1 VAIRIDENFEV
12 NSPPDRVWAFLIDP
26 TRVVQCLPGAELLT
40 QEDARTFTGRI
51 RVKVGPVTAAY
62 RGRAHFEEVDEA
74 ARRVRLTGDGQ
85 ESAGG
90 GGAKLKMTS
99 SVTAL
104 PNGGARVQVESEVE
118 VVGRLVQF
126 GRGMMEEVSRQIF
139 QQFAQCARS
148 KLESE
153 QPQGVSAQVVTEPA
167 AAPPPPSTQPQSQP
181 VRALPLILRAL
192 RNLLFR
198 LLRRRR

>member
-1 VAIRIDENFEV
+1 VAIRIDESFEV
-12 NSPPDRVWAFLIDP
+12 DSPPDRVWAFLIDP
-26 TRVVQCLPGAELLT
+26 TQVVQCLPGAELLT

-74 ARRVRLTGDGQ
+74 ARRVRLSGDGQ
-85 ESAGG
+85 ESTGG
-90 GGAKLKMTS
+90 GGAKMKMTS
-99 SVTAL
+99 SVTSL
-104 PNGGARVQVESEVE
+104 PDGGTRVQVESEVE

-139 QQFAQCARS
+139 QQFAQNVRS
-148 KLESE
+148 KLEAE
-153 QPQGVSAQVVTEPA
+153 HPLPVSAQAVAQPA
-167 AAPPPPSTQPQSQP
+167 AAPPPSPQPQSQP

-192 RNLLFR
+192 RELLLR
-198 LLRRRR
+198 LLRRRK

>member
-1 VAIRIDENFEV
+1 VAIRIDESFEV
-12 NSPPDRVWAFLIDP
+12 NSPPDRVWSFLIDP
-26 TRVVQCLPGAELLT
+26 AQVVQCLPGAELLT

-90 GGAKLKMTS
+90 GGARMKMTS
-99 SVTAL
+99 SVTPL
-104 PNGGARVQVESEVE
+104 PSGGARVHVESEVD

-139 QQFAQCARS
+139 HQFAECVRS

-153 QPQGVSAQVVTEPA
+153 QPLPEAVETSA
-167 AAPPPPSTQPQSQP
+167 PSMQPQSRP

-192 RNLLFR
+192 RELVMR